1 MTSPRLAYEQ
11 VARSIGRM
19 GNCRNS
25 RCCGAKALDSDDS
38 SRLNGGPG
46 SAEPFS
52 GAFATMMTASSGKI
66 HPAFTSQ
73 STSGPSAPLILSQ
86 PILVRS
92 VCKGAAGAFGAP
104 GISPMIRIRRRNR
117 LRISAGGE
125 AGQLPS
131 HPLRRIGR
139 RVAIQWVQRNI
150 QVWAWTTVVLAIKA
164 AADLDQH
171 KLANGLTLQQSQR
184 KAEHL
189 LDRNSITFDRRKV
202 DVDAR

>member
-1 MTSPRLAYEQ
+1 MNKLRDQSGGWAIVETA
-11 VARSIGRM
+11 VAVVQKRSIQTIPAA
-19 GNCRNS
+19 S
-25 RCCGAKALDSDDS
+25 TA
-38 SRLNGGPG
+38 GPG

-104 GISPMIRIRRRNR
+104 GISPMICIRRRNR

-150 QVWAWTTVVLAIKA
+150 QVWAWTSLEGTVVLAIKA

-171 KLANGLTLQQSQR
+171 KLANGLTLQQNQR

-202 DVDAR
+202 GAAIAAF